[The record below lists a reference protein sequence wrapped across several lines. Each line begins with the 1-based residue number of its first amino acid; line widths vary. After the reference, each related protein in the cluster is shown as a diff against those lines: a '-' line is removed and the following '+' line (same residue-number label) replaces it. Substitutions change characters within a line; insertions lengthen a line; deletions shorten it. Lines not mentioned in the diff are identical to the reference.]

1 MEGYKHM
8 FGILRMWKL
17 DWRALKGRRCLVYE
31 DWVKKKMFFS
41 TKTLET
47 PKSWISYQIFQT
59 SESFVRGTADLI
71 LMRIVFNSFNFD
83 VFICKD

>member
-17 DWRALKGRRCLVYE
+17 DWRAKEMLGILGLGE
-31 DWVKKKMFFS
+31 KKMFFS